1 MWIALAVLTLAATL
15 QFLNGLNASLS
26 FILPPSV
33 FILILEA
40 NFDLPPPFFS
50 VFIEYFVV
58 GVFYLWWPST
68 NCGVLCTE
76 LILMCCRATP
86 NTSPVFYN
94 SPRDGCSPRCFG
106 FKPLFLFSSGCASYS
121 FPIGDYCRQ
130 HQLSSFLSLS
140 TEHLCMV
147 ELRANRHTWWIAR
160 RNS

>member
-1 MWIALAVLTLAATL
+1 MHLCLLFCRRQCSYSFLKQILT
-15 QFLNGLNASLS
+15 S
-26 FILPPSV
+26 PP
-33 FILILEA
+33 
-40 NFDLPPPFFS
+40 FS

-106 FKPLFLFSSGCASYS
+106 FKPLFLFSSGCVSYS

-147 ELRANRHTWWIAR
+147 ELRANRHKHNAETHTPTLSVAR
-160 RNS
+160 R